1 MIDNFSL
8 PNLQVFQTYKK
19 YIQKKF
25 KNITTI
31 DKPVSINCA
40 LIQQTDLFRVYW
52 MPGSVLKDACNL
64 FSFLFLEVR
73 WNDNNKK
80 NPNKKNTNSK

>member
-40 LIQQTDLFRVYW
+40 LIQQTDLFRVY
-52 MPGSVLKDACNL
+52 
-64 FSFLFLEVR
+64 
-73 WNDNNKK
+73 
-80 NPNKKNTNSK
+80 